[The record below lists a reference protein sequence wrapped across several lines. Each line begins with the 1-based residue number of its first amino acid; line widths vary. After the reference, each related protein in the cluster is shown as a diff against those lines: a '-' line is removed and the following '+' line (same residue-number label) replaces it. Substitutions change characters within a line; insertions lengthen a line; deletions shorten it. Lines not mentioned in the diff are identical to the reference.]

1 MKKYKIEIKII
12 DIEKNKGP
20 VISLP
25 FDMVQEAKTDILKE
39 LIEATIVE
47 MEKDLKYEIRNI

>member
-39 LIEATIVE
+39 LIEATIIE
-47 MEKDLKYEIRNI
+47 MEKDLKYDN